1 MTVKQDILKNLQK
14 KFEKTTDPQKKK
26 QLAGR
31 IAAMKKEVQAN
42 NSQTSAQR
50 MKASL
55 NRAGDQSRRDTTPEG
70 GIGLITSIIP
80 FAGPAGKTMYRAGQ
94 KVYNSIKAARAAK
107 NVSPTAPV
115 LRITGPSSKLPVV
128 QQGRAVGKVR
138 NPPKPTLK
146 SAVVPAATAAA
157 AIAATSGRDDEAAPT
172 AAASPPKPPASPAK
186 PEKVTAPNIDPGY
199 ASSPEK
205 VSSGGRGKS
214 RGSTGGETI
223 GEYFK
228 DLNQRNTKVKTPFG
242 LIDVD
247 STDEG
252 MFGDSELY
260 DMGQKKGGRLKKAAG
275 KKAVKKN
282 TIRKRAALRGHRA
295 ELRGG

>member
-138 NPPKPTLK
+138 NPPKPTFK

-157 AIAATSGRDDEAAPT
+157 AIAATSGRDDEANPT
-172 AAASPPKPPASPAK
+172 AAASPPKPAPPAK
-186 PEKVTAPNIDPGY
+186 PEKVTAPNMDPGY

>member
-138 NPPKPTLK
+138 NSPKPTFK
-146 SAVVPAATAAA
+146 SGVVPALTAAA
-157 AIAATSGRDDEAAPT
+157 AIAATSGRDDEANPT
-172 AAASPPKPPASPAK
+172 AAASPPKPAPPAK
-186 PEKVTAPNIDPGY
+186 PEKVTAPNMDPGY